1 MYEGDSWYNAFVP
14 RTTKAADKPD
24 TPDKLDTPGKPQQRA
39 RESLLRQPNV
49 SHRRTPWVR

>member
-14 RTTKAADKPD
+14 RTTKAPGKPD
-24 TPDKLDTPGKPQQRA
+24 TPKARP